1 MKMYEVLE
9 LQNLYGSISNI
20 KLPLKTT
27 YKLTRLMKQA
37 EAELAFYQS
46 KFQEIIE
53 EFGEKDE
60 NGQYKITSDG
70 QSISIISGKEA
81 ECNARVLELRNLD
94 VSIEGIKFSIE
105 ELEGINVS
113 ISELSCLMSLIED

>member
-9 LQNLYGSISNI
+9 LQNLYSSISNI

-37 EAELAFYQS
+37 EAELSFYQS

-60 NGQYKITSDG
+60 DGQYKFTSDG
-70 QSISIISGKEA
+70 LSISIIPGKEA
-81 ECNARVLELRNLD
+81 ECNARILELRNLD
-94 VSIEGIKFSIE
+94 VPIEGIKFSID

-113 ISELSCLMSLIED
+113 ISELSCLMSLIQE